1 MEEGKVK
8 IFYGEGRGKTN
19 AAIGRAIQMAA
30 QGKTATIIQFLK
42 RKDEDMDRIMA
53 RLEPEIRCFRFEKRA
68 ENYENL
74 SLQEREE
81 ERINLKNG
89 VNYAKKVLQTG
100 ESNLL
105 VLDEILG
112 LIDCKI
118 IAWDELLPAIEARS
132 TDTEVILTGRV
143 INEEIRQAADEIC
156 HIVAE
161 K

>member
-30 QGKTATIIQFLK
+30 QEKSVMIIQFLK
-42 RKDEDMDRIMA
+42 RKDEDMNRMMA
-53 RLEPEIRCFRFEKRA
+53 RLEPEIKCFRFEKRT
-68 ENYENL
+68 EDYETL

-81 ERINLKNG
+81 ESINLKNG
-89 VNYAKKVLQTG
+89 VNFAKKVLQTG
-100 ESNLL
+100 ECNLL
-105 VLDEILG
+105 VLDEVLG
-112 LIDCKI
+112 LIDCEI
-118 IAWDELLPAIEARS
+118 ISWGDLLPAIQSRS
-132 TDTEVILTGRV
+132 ADTEVILTGRV
-143 INEEIRQAADEIC
+143 LNDEIRQAADEIC